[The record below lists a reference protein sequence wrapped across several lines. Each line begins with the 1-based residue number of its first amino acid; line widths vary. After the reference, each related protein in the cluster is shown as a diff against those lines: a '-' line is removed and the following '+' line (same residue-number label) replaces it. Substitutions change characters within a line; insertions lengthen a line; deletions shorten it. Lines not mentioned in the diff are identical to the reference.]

1 VFVRTTLDID
11 DALYRSVKA
20 KAALEGRTV
29 TQLVEASLRALM
41 QSSPEKPVMEPA
53 WKRFA
58 GLCSGPEWEE
68 DNKFVQAEM
77 EAAFGGLESE
87 DLMSSE
93 ELAESLKS
101 KR

>member
-1 VFVRTTLDID
+1 MRTTLDID

-41 QSSPEKPVMEPA
+41 KSSPEKPVTEPA

-68 DNKFVQAEM
+68 DNKLIHADM
-77 EAAFGGLESE
+77 EAAFGGMEPE
-87 DLMSSE
+87 DLLSSE
-93 ELAESLKS
+93 ESASSWKS
-101 KR
+101 KP